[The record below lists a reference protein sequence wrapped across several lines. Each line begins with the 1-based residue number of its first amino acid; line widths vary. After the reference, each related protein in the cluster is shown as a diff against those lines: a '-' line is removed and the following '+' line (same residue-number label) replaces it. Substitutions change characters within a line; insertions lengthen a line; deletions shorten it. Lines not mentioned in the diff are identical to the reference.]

1 MIKVDLIVFVLL
13 VLFAS
18 CKSEKKEEIS
28 TEETTLDSMGY
39 MVPSQKESG
48 IVSNNSDSNFVSKNI
63 RADKKLQKV
72 EDFDVFLS
80 QFVEDST
87 FRYSR
92 IKFPIEGFNSDS
104 EANRDNYVWTK
115 EDWEFYFEEDKNYKK
130 NENIISEV
138 SVQKSVATWRLYIAD
153 SGYDV
158 NYQFGLNANKWYLIS
173 YSYKNF

>member
-1 MIKVDLIVFVLL
+1 MIKVDLIAFVLL

-28 TEETTLDSMGY
+28 TEETTLDSRGY

-48 IVSNNSDSNFVSKNI
+48 IVSKNSDSNFVSKNI
-63 RADKKLQKV
+63 GADKKPQKV

-92 IKFPIEGFNSDS
+92 IKFPIGK
-104 EANRDNYVWTK
+104 A
-115 EDWEFYFEEDKNYKK
+115 
-130 NENIISEV
+130 
-138 SVQKSVATWRLYIAD
+138 A
-153 SGYDV
+153 
-158 NYQFGLNANKWYLIS
+158 
-173 YSYKNF
+173 